1 MMDEIAPFF
10 NWSNYM
16 NGVFSP
22 YIYIPDTAFF
32 VVKNPQ
38 YLMNL
43 SELIQETDPR

>member
-1 MMDEIAPFF
+1 MMDEVAPFL

-22 YIYIPDTAFF
+22 YIYIPDSAFF

-38 YLMNL
+38 YMANL
-43 SELIQETDPR
+43 TEHIQETDKR